1 VKQRTGGHRQLYS
14 VHTSVNAARRSACAT
29 NTTRV
34 LLHEMGENGIVR
46 KLLFSLVS
54 LLIAA
59 TAVLLAQDA
68 AAPPAAVSLGE
79 LSVSLENLVNRT
91 RPAVVQIFSTGYVT
105 AEESE
110 SGNTASLLSRQ
121 RSTGSGII
129 LSDDGFIVT
138 NAHVVQ
144 AARRIQVRLTMSSL
158 RTGRAPTFE
167 PEVKLL
173 DAKLVGMDR
182 DMDVAVIKIE
192 RTGLPHLQLGNSDGV
207 RQGEL
212 VMAFGNPRGLEG
224 SVSMGIV
231 SSTARELHPDDFLA
245 YLQTDAP
252 INPGN
257 SGGPLIDAQGRVV
270 GINTFILSQSGGS
283 EGLGFAIP
291 SNIVNTIYSQ
301 LRKEGHVHR
310 GRIGIYVQTI
320 TPSLAEGLTLSR
332 DWGVLVGDVMPEG
345 PADKAGVKVGDL
357 VLTANGRAMRNA
369 RQLEAYIYRSPMKD
383 KISLQ
388 VLRGKDELSIDVP
401 VIDSVDDPQRFA
413 DMVNP
418 EDNLVPKLGIL
429 AIGIDKDV
437 AAMLPGLRNSYGVVV
452 AAGSSATDL
461 TSGTG
466 LQPGDVI
473 YSVNQDP
480 VATVESLRKKVGEL
494 KPGDEVA
501 MQIERSGRLMF
512 VSIEIE

>member
-1 VKQRTGGHRQLYS
+1 MR
-14 VHTSVNAARRSACAT
+14 
-29 NTTRV
+29 
-34 LLHEMGENGIVR
+34 ENRGVR
-46 KLLFSLVS
+46 KLLFSLVP
-54 LLIAA
+54 
-59 TAVLLAQDA
+59 LLAGFAFLAAAQDNKPEPDA
-68 AAPPAAVSLGE
+68 APKGEVKPPPVSLGE
-79 LSVSLENLVNRT
+79 LSVSLESLVNRV

-105 AEESE
+105 ADETS
-110 SGNTASLLSRQ
+110 SGGNTAALLSKQ
-121 RSTGSGII
+121 RSTGSGVI
-129 LSDDGFIVT
+129 LSEDGFIVT

-144 AARRIQVRLTMSSL
+144 GARRIQVRLSVAGT
-158 RTGRAPTFE
+158 RGGRNPSFE

-182 DMDVAVIKIE
+182 EMDVAVIKID
-192 RTGLPHLQLGNSDGV
+192 RTGLAHLPLGNSDAV

-231 SSTARELHPDDFLA
+231 SSTSREIHPDDFLA
-245 YLQTDAP
+245 YIQTDAP

-257 SGGPLIDAQGRVV
+257 SGGPLIDSQGRVV
-270 GINTFILSQSGGS
+270 GVNTFILSESGGS

-291 SNIVNTIYSQ
+291 SNIVNAVYTQ

-310 GRIGIYVQTI
+310 GKIGIYVQTI
-320 TPSLAEGLTLSR
+320 SPAVAEGLGLAR
-332 DWGVLVGDVMPEG
+332 DWGVLIGDVSPDG
-345 PADKAGVKVGDL
+345 PADRAGVKVGDL
-357 VLTANGRAMRNA
+357 VLTANGRTMRNA

-383 KISLQ
+383 KITLE
-388 VLRGKDELSIDVP
+388 VLRGQDQLNIDVP

-418 EDNLVPKLGIL
+418 EDNLVPRLGIL
-429 AIGIDKDV
+429 AIGIDKDI

-452 AAGSSATDL
+452 AAGSSARDL

-473 YSVNQDP
+473 YSVNKAP
-480 VATVESLRKKVGEL
+480 VATVEALRKKVDEF

-501 MQIERSGRLMF
+501 MQIERSGRLMY